1 MEVSREVA
9 NAVAMGYPVVALET
23 TLVTHGLPYPDNINI
38 AREMEEIVRSNDVIP
53 ATIGVL
59 DGKIYVGMSNDQLE
73 QLADTAH
80 VGKAVKIS
88 RRDLA
93 HTISQEKSGGTTVA
107 ATMMCAERAG
117 VQIFVTGGLGGV
129 HRGGETTMDVSA
141 DVVELGRTPVAVVC
155 AGIKSILDIG
165 RSLEVLETEG
175 VAVATLGESPDFPA
189 FFSRSSGYKAPFC
202 VESETAAARL
212 IDVSLCLG
220 VGSGVVIAVPIPEE
234 LSAEGREVEE
244 AIQLALQAAESEG
257 IKGKEVTPYVLQRV
271 NQLTGGKSL
280 QANVSLL
287 RHNADIGSRIASH
300 LARLRSSSRRRHSSY
315 PGDHYRHAADSEDRH
330 TGHQQRAKS
339 SSHKKLTK
347 SYDLN
352 STPVVVG
359 ASILD
364 FVIKVSSPEIK
375 SEGTNPGSM
384 HQSSGGVA
392 RNIAECMCRCGT
404 PPFFVSA
411 VGDDDSGRSLGSGL
425 GHIGMSL
432 SGVLISPSHS
442 TASYCVMLNSH
453 GELVCG
459 VGDMDIH
466 STISPDWVERFE
478 SRLASAP
485 IVCMDGNIPVETLQ
499 YICDVCHRNNVPVWF
514 EPTGPDKASA
524 LLHDGVLDRVNY
536 TSPNLAE
543 LRSIHGCLVDSLPPT
558 KPHITDLTVEEKLTE
573 CGELIPS
580 LLDHVPHVLA
590 SLGRDGVVWGERR
603 EGGESKLSHFTAC
616 GRHSHTQPVSVSGAG
631 DSFVGAM
638 LSSLVGGF
646 PHDKAIK
653 AGLRAAS
660 LSIVSLDSV
669 SPAVTPR
676 LFSEAAIETW
686 APWQP
691 QEINLSL

>member
-1 MEVSREVA
+1 
-9 NAVAMGYPVVALET
+9 
-23 TLVTHGLPYPDNINI
+23 
-38 AREMEEIVRSNDVIP
+38 
-53 ATIGVL
+53 
-59 DGKIYVGMSNDQLE
+59 
-73 QLADTAH
+73 
-80 VGKAVKIS
+80 
-88 RRDLA
+88 
-93 HTISQEKSGGTTVA
+93 
-107 ATMMCAERAG
+107 
-117 VQIFVTGGLGGV
+117 
-129 HRGGETTMDVSA
+129 
-141 DVVELGRTPVAVVC
+141 
-155 AGIKSILDIG
+155 
-165 RSLEVLETEG
+165 
-175 VAVATLGESPDFPA
+175 
-189 FFSRSSGYKAPFC
+189 
-202 VESETAAARL
+202 
-212 IDVSLCLG
+212 
-220 VGSGVVIAVPIPEE
+220 
-234 LSAEGREVEE
+234 
-244 AIQLALQAAESEG
+244 LQ
-257 IKGKEVTPYVLQRV
+257 
-271 NQLTGGKSL
+271 
-280 QANVSLL
+280 
-287 RHNADIGSRIASH
+287 
-300 LARLRSSSRRRHSSY
+300 
-315 PGDHYRHAADSEDRH
+315 
-330 TGHQQRAKS
+330 
-339 SSHKKLTK
+339 
-347 SYDLN
+347 
-352 STPVVVG
+352 VVVG